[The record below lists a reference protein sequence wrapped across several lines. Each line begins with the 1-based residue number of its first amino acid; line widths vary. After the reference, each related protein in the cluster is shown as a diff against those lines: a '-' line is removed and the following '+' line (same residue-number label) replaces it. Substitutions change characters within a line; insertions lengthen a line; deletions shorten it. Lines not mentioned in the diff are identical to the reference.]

1 MAWVRISYAPGEPR
15 GLVRGA
21 AREFCMEPRG
31 PAGRRP
37 GPGPGPGMAPRGVR
51 GAAGERRTGPGQ
63 GRGRGVGIVVGIA
76 SKKGGPGEAFSLI
89 FYWFLKEI
97 RVLGCSAKSIDF

>member
-1 MAWVRISYAPGEPR
+1 MSG
-15 GLVRGA
+15 RGA
-21 AREFCMEPRG
+21 LVEFGMEPRG

-51 GAAGERRTGPGQ
+51 GAAGERIFVPGQ
-63 GRGRGVGIVVGIA
+63 GPGRGVVFVVGKA
-76 SKKGGPGEAFSLI
+76 SKKEVPGEAFSLI

-97 RVLGCSAKSIDF
+97 GVLGRSAKSIDF